1 MALKRKIFQEEHEM
15 FRRSVKAFVERE
27 ITPHHPA
34 WEEAGIVPREI
45 WKKAGGLG
53 FLCPWLGEVYGGP
66 GADFLSSVVVAEELS
81 SAGASGVAFTL
92 HSDIVAPYIAAFG
105 SEEQKKRYLP
115 KAASG
120 ELILAL
126 AMTEPNTGS
135 DVAAIQ
141 TTAIDQGDHYVLNGS
156 KTFISNGHLADL
168 VIVAAKTNPQADPP
182 HAGVSLLL
190 VESGFEGFQRGRR
203 LKKIGMKAQDTAEMH
218 FEDCRVPKAN
228 LLGDEGMGFYY
239 MMQKLAQERL
249 VVAIASMAGA
259 RAVLEMTIQYT
270 QEREAFGRPISRF
283 QNTRFVLAEVAT
295 ELELGQVFVDRLIE
309 EVVEQGAEM
318 LAVEASMAKW
328 WCSEMLKRNTDRCL
342 QFFGGYGYME
352 EYPISKAYLDA
363 RVQTIYAG
371 TTEIMKEIIGRGMGI

>member
-1 MALKRKIFQEEHEM
+1 MALKRKIFQAEHDM
-15 FRRSVKAFVERE
+15 FRKSVKAFVERE

-45 WKKAGGLG
+45 WKKAGEMG
-53 FLCPWLGEVYGGP
+53 FLCPWLEEAYGGP

-81 SAGASGVAFTL
+81 FAGASGVAFTL

-141 TTAIDQGDHYVLNGS
+141 TKAVDQGDHYVLNGS

-168 VIVAAKTNPQADPP
+168 VIVAAKTNPHADPP

-228 LLGDEGMGFYY
+228 LLGEEGMGFYY

>member
-1 MALKRKIFQEEHEM
+1 MALKRKIFQEEHDM
-15 FRRSVKAFVERE
+15 FRKSVKAFVEQE
-27 ITPHHPA
+27 VTPHHAA
-34 WEEAGIVPREI
+34 WEEAGIVSREV
-45 WKKAGGLG
+45 WEKAGKMGL
-53 FLCPWLGEVYGGP
+53 LCPWLGEEYGGP

-81 SAGASGVAFTL
+81 YAGASGVAFTL

-135 DVAAIQ
+135 DVAAIK
-141 TTAIDQGDHYVLNGS
+141 TTAVDHGDHYVLNGS

-168 VIVAAKTNPQADPP
+168 VIVAAKTNPHADPP

-218 FEDCRVPKAN
+218 FEDCRVPKTH

-249 VVAIASMAGA
+249 VVAITSMAGA

-283 QNTRFVLAEVAT
+283 QNTRFALAEIAT

-352 EYPISKAYLDA
+352 EYPIAKAYLDA

-371 TTEIMKEIIGRGMGI
+371 TTEIMKEIISRGMGI

>member
-1 MALKRKIFQEEHEM
+1 MVLKRKIFQAEHDM
-15 FRRSVKAFVERE
+15 FRKSVKAFVERE

-45 WKKAGGLG
+45 WKKAGEMG
-53 FLCPWLGEVYGGP
+53 FLCPWLEETYGGP

-81 SAGASGVAFTL
+81 FAGASGVAFTL

-141 TTAIDQGDHYVLNGS
+141 TKAVDQGDHYVLNGS

-168 VIVAAKTNPQADPP
+168 VIVAAKTNPHADPP

-228 LLGDEGMGFYY
+228 LLGEEGMGFYY